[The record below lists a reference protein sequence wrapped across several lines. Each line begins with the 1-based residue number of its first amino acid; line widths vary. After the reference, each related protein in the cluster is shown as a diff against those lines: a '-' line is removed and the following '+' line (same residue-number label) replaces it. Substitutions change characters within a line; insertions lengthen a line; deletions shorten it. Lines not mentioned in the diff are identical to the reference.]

1 MSFDYDYVVIG
12 GGSGGIASARRAASY
27 GAKVALIEGH
37 RLGGTCVNVGCV
49 PKKMMHIAAL
59 LGESLEYAQ
68 HFGWD
73 VKYGGFDWKFFKE
86 KRDTDIVRLNGIYE
100 KNLRNS
106 NITIIEGWA
115 KFVDSHTIDVNGQKI
130 SGKYVLI
137 ASGGKPNSLN
147 IPGIEHTINSDG
159 FFALEECP
167 KKAIVV
173 GAGYIAIELA
183 GILNALGSEVTLVA
197 RGDKLLKNFDREIIE
212 HLENYLQQEGIK
224 ILFSSNVNKVEKTET
239 SLDVTI
245 SNNGNEEL
253 QQADCVLLAVGRN
266 PNVEPL
272 QLENTQVK
280 QGKRKEII
288 AGEDDTT
295 ADPAIYAI
303 GDVVG
308 KLELTP
314 VAIKC
319 GRLLADRLF
328 AQKSKLM
335 NYSAVPTAIFSPLEI
350 GTCGISEEEAVE
362 KYGQD
367 NIKVYRARFTPMVH
381 TITKKQAKMVMKMI
395 VEKEGEKVLGM
406 HLIGPDS
413 AEIIQGFGIAVRLGL
428 SKADLDDVVA
438 LHPSAAEEFVTMT

>member
-68 HFGWD
+68 RFGWD
-73 VKYGGFDWKFFKE
+73 VKFGGFDWKSFTE
-86 KRDTDIVRLNGIYE
+86 KRDADIVRLNGIYE
-100 KNLRNS
+100 RNLRNS
-106 NITIIEGWA
+106 NITIINGWA
-115 KFVDSHTIDVNGQKI
+115 KFVDSHTVDVDGQRI

-137 ASGGKPNSLN
+137 ATGGTPNALN
-147 IPGIEHTINSDG
+147 IPGAEHTINSDG
-159 FFALEECP
+159 FFELQECP
-167 KKAIVV
+167 KKAVVV
-173 GAGYIAIELA
+173 GAGYIAVELA
-183 GILNALGSEVTLVA
+183 GILNALGSEVTLVV
-197 RGDKLLKNFDREIIE
+197 RGDKLLKKFDREIIKHLEE
-212 HLENYLQQEGIK
+212 HLQKEGID
-224 ILFSSNVNKVEKTET
+224 ILFSSNVTKVEKTENT
-239 SLDVTI
+239 LMATI
-245 SNNGNEEL
+245 ETNGDSKE

-266 PNVEPL
+266 PNVEKL
-272 QLENTQVK
+272 QLQNTQVQ
-280 QGKRKEII
+280 QGKNNVII
-288 AGEDDTT
+288 ANDDDTT
-295 ADPAIYAI
+295 NDPAVYAI

-328 AQKSKLM
+328 AQKTKMM

-350 GTCGISEEEAVE
+350 GTCGISEEEAIE
-362 KYGQD
+362 EYGAE
-367 NIKVYRARFTPMVH
+367 NIKVYRARFTPMIH
-381 TITKKQAKMVMKMI
+381 SITKKEVKMLMKMI
-395 VEKEGEKVLGM
+395 VVKDGEKVLGM

-413 AEIIQGFGIAVRLGL
+413 AEIIQGFGIAVRHGL
-428 SKADLDDVVA
+428 TKEDLDDVVA
-438 LHPSAAEEFVTMT
+438 LHPSAAEEFVTMK